1 MSDARLRILFVN
13 YGEEP
18 VRGQERVL
26 LDIAT
31 RLDRERF
38 ESLVWCNSPRLVEA
52 CRDLGIE
59 AMQGR
64 FDHFLDF
71 SSPPFSLRRYAAQI
85 REGVRLVRSRA
96 INVIHANGA
105 APAQWM
111 APAAFLTRRPLLVH
125 IHTRYLRRS
134 RYVLLLHAAHALVGV
149 SRDVTRPFLEDGMP
163 EDRAHVIYNG
173 FDETRLRP
181 SPVDLRASLGIARD
195 AFVACSVGAL
205 IDLKGHDLLIAAF
218 AQLPET
224 AHLLIAGSGP
234 DEPALRAQASRL
246 GLAERVHFLGQVQD
260 VMSVFQA
267 SDVFALPSRKEGFPL
282 VLLEAGFAGLPCVAA
297 TVGGVAEAI
306 PDGQGA
312 LLVPPL
318 DPDAL
323 AAALRRFESD
333 PAERRRAGEAA
344 RRRVLE
350 IGPAD
355 RAAAQFGAL
364 YERLAAPQPPRRRG
378 LLRPYLRLLP

>member
-1 MSDARLRILFVN
+1 MNNGRLRVLFVN
-13 YGEEP
+13 YGEDL
-18 VRGQERVL
+18 VSGQERVL

-31 RLDRERF
+31 RLDPARF

-52 CRDLGIE
+52 CRALGVE
-59 AMQGR
+59 ALCGQ

-85 REGVRLVRSRA
+85 REGVRLVRTHA

-111 APAAFLTRRPLLVH
+111 VPAAFLSRRPLVAH

-134 RYVLLLHAAHALVGV
+134 RYVLLLHATDALVGV
-149 SRDVTRPFLEDGMP
+149 SGVVTRPFLEDGMP

-173 FDETRLRP
+173 FDEARLRP
-181 SPVDLRASLGIARD
+181 SPTNLRADLGIARD
-195 AFVACSVGAL
+195 AFVICTVGAL
-205 IDLKGHDLLIAAF
+205 IDLKGHDLLISAF
-218 AQLPET
+218 AQLPKT
-224 AHLLIAGSGP
+224 SHLLIAGSGP
-234 DEPALRAQASRL
+234 DEAALRSQARQL
-246 GLAERVHFLGQVQD
+246 GLAERVHFLGQVDD

-267 SDVFALPSRKEGFPL
+267 ADVFALASRKEGFPL

-297 TVGGVAEAI
+297 TVGGVPEAI

-312 LLVPPL
+312 ILVPPL

-323 AAALRRFESD
+323 AAALQRFESD

-344 RRRVLE
+344 RRRVLD
-350 IGPAD
+350 IGSAT
-355 RAAAQFGAL
+355 RMATQFGAL
-364 YERLAAPQPPRRRG
+364 YERLASPDAPRRRG
-378 LLRPYLRLLP
+378 LLRPYLRLLR